1 VLADEQTGGRGR
13 LDREWA
19 APSGGVWLSAVLR
32 PSMPPAHA
40 PLVTLA
46 AAVATA
52 TAAREAGIDAG
63 IKWPNDV
70 LVPTDEGEKKLA
82 GILTEM
88 EGEADRVS
96 WVVVG
101 IGINANIDAE
111 ELPDTATSIR
121 EQVGDVDRRTF
132 TQRVL
137 ERLDDLLADEEAIL
151 DRWRDLALTLGRRVR
166 VETPDGVVEG
176 KAIDI
181 ERPGTLLVDTG
192 TETVRVHAGDC
203 EHLRAT

>member
-1 VLADEQTGGRGR
+1 
-13 LDREWA
+13 
-19 APSGGVWLSAVLR
+19 
-32 PSMPPAHA
+32 MPPAHA